1 MVTQTVDFGLD
12 AGAKGYR
19 LGAHRTVS
27 PEATLAR
34 VAPFMSEMGI
44 TRIANVTGLD
54 SLGIPVVM
62 ACRPNSRSI
71 SVSQGK
77 GIELAAAKASALME
91 AVETYHAERITLP
104 LKLASY
110 DELSRSHALVDV
122 TRLPRSVDSRY
133 RNGLPLLWIEG
144 RNLVDRTSL
153 WVPHELVHT
162 NYTLPQP
169 TGSGCFP
176 ANTNGLASG
185 NHILEAIAHAMYEV
199 IERDALTLWWLEP
212 NSHRDRSLRLESIDD
227 LACRKLLAQFERAD
241 VQVRIW
247 DVTSDVGIACF
258 FCLLMARDD
267 DDVEPEF
274 GSGCHPAR
282 QVALLRA
289 LTEAAQARTTYIAG
303 SRDDFA
309 QEIYSDSA
317 RARRTRACREL
328 VRRGSSGQR
337 FQDVPTFESDTIGA
351 DIAWSIERLRAV
363 GIDQVVVVDLTL
375 EQFHIPVVRVVI
387 PGLEGVYKGSHSDYV
402 PGPRARAVLESTR

>member
-1 MVTQTVDFGLD
+1 VVTQTVDFGLE
-12 AGAKGYR
+12 AGAKEYR

-122 TRLPRSVDSRY
+122 ARLPRSVDSRY
-133 RNGLPLLWIEG
+133 RTGLPLLWIEG
-144 RNLVDRTSL
+144 RNLVDHTSL

-227 LACRKLLAQFERAD
+227 LACRRLLEQFERAD

-258 FCLLMARDD
+258 FCLLMARDN

-317 RARRTRACREL
+317 RVRRTSACREL
-328 VRRGSSGQR
+328 VRRGSSGQG

-351 DIAWSIERLRAV
+351 DIAWSIGRLREV

-375 EQFHIPVVRVVI
+375 EQFHIPVVRVLI
-387 PGLEGVYKGSHSDYV
+387 PGLEGVYKGGHSDYV

>member
-1 MVTQTVDFGLD
+1 MTQTADFGPD
-12 AGAKGYR
+12 AGAKEYR
-19 LGAHRTVS
+19 LGAHRTIS

-34 VAPFMSEMGI
+34 VCPFMGEMGI
-44 TRIANVTGLD
+44 TRLANVTGLD
-54 SLGIPVVM
+54 SLGVPVVM

-71 SVSQGK
+71 SVFQGK
-77 GIELAAAKASALME
+77 GVELAAAKASALME

-110 DELSRSHALVDV
+110 DELRRSHALVDV
-122 TRLPRSVDSRY
+122 ARLPRSVNGSY
-133 RNGLPLLWIEG
+133 RNDRPLLWIEG
-144 RNLVDRTSL
+144 RNLADGELL
-153 WVPHELVHT
+153 WLPHELVHT
-162 NYTLPQP
+162 DYTMAQP

-212 NSHRDRSLRLESIDD
+212 DAHKRRPVRLESIDD
-227 LACRKLLAQFERAD
+227 PACRELLERLERAD
-241 VQVRIW
+241 VQVRMW

-258 FCLLMARDD
+258 FCLLMGRDV

-282 QVALLRA
+282 EVALLRA

-309 QEIYSDSA
+309 EEIYGDSA
-317 RARRTRACREL
+317 RARRTQACREL
-328 VRRGSSGQR
+328 VRQGGSAQL
-337 FQDVPTFESDTIGA
+337 FHEVPTFESDTIGA
-351 DIAWSIERLRAV
+351 DIAWSLERLRAV
-363 GIDQVVVVDLTL
+363 GVDQVVVVDLTR
-375 EQFHIPVVRVVI
+375 EPFRIPVVRVVI

-402 PGPRARAVLESTR
+402 PGARARAVLERRP

>member
-122 TRLPRSVDSRY
+122 ARLPRSVDSRY
-133 RNGLPLLWIEG
+133 RTGLPLLWIEG
-144 RNLVDRTSL
+144 RNLVDHTSL

-227 LACRKLLAQFERAD
+227 LACRRLLEQFERAD

-309 QEIYSDSA
+309 PEIYSDSA

-351 DIAWSIERLRAV
+351 DITWSIGRLRGV

-375 EQFHIPVVRVVI
+375 EQFHIPVVRVLI

-402 PGPRARAVLESTR
+402 PGPRARAALESTR

>member
-1 MVTQTVDFGLD
+1 MVAQTVDFGLD
-12 AGAKGYR
+12 AGAKRYR

-77 GIELAAAKASALME
+77 GIQLAAAKASALME

-133 RNGLPLLWIEG
+133 RTGLPLLWIEG
-144 RNLVDRTSL
+144 RNLVDHTSL

-199 IERDALTLWWLEP
+199 IERDALTLWWLKP
-212 NSHRDRSLRLESIDD
+212 NPHRDRSLRLESIDD
-227 LACRKLLAQFERAD
+227 LACRKLLEQFERAD

-309 QEIYSDSA
+309 PEIYSDSA

-328 VRRGSSGQR
+328 VRRGSSGQG

-351 DIAWSIERLRAV
+351 DIAWSIGRLREV

-375 EQFHIPVVRVVI
+375 EQFHIPVVRVLI
-387 PGLEGVYKGSHSDYV
+387 PGLEGVYKGGHSDYV